1 MIIRYLFK
9 TVFKNVSSS
18 TSHIKFLTSVLTGFL
33 DILSSTFIYQGILM
47 KIHIASNI
55 IKAQIY
61 WLKFDLRGHWR
72 SHNLTPNPIKT
83 LKKC

>member
-18 TSHIKFLTSVLTGFL
+18 TSHIKFLTGFL

-55 IKAQIY
+55 IKAQVY

-72 SHNLTPNPIKT
+72 SHNLKPNPIKT